1 MRRGE
6 SYSFAK
12 KKQREKLLFPPPL
25 PAVLLLLFYPVVPLA
40 AYLNLLWK
48 HPKRHRSSRKERLAF
63 RDSERAAATAHSV
76 AGGIES
82 PVQFVLQLWL
92 ILNGKIAI
100 PWDQRGKLTLRDWH
114 GNELHLPTTA
124 AISLVLYCF
133 FVAFSAFVF
142 IVSVVALATVVV
154 VVAVAAVA
162 AVAPAIYTVVTTS
175 AAQ

>member
-124 AISLVLYCF
+124 AISLVSANF
-133 FVAFSAFVF
+133 IAFLLHFLLLF
-142 IVSVVALATVVV
+142 LLFLLLLL
-154 VVAVAAVA
+154 
-162 AVAPAIYTVVTTS
+162 PLL
-175 AAQ
+175 